1 MINHDLFLRKLLLN
15 ITKLPKQLDGT
26 KSDTGELPLS

>member
-1 MINHDLFLRKLLLN
+1 MKNHDLFLRKFLLN

-26 KSDTGELPLS
+26 NLILVNYR

>member
-1 MINHDLFLRKLLLN
+1 MTYFLRKLFLD

-26 KSDTGELPLS
+26 NLILVNYR

>member
-26 KSDTGELPLS
+26 KVILVNYR

>member
-1 MINHDLFLRKLLLN
+1 MTYFLRKLFFD
-15 ITKLPKQLDGT
+15 ISKLPKQLDGT